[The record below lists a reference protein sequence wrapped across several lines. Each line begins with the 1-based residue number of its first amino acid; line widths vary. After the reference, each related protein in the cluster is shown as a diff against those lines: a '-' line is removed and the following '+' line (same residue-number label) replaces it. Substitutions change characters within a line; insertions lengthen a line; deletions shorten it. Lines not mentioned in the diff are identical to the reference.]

1 MALDLDLIYDLEPA
15 ETDAFYGAPYFVN
28 DTSNFVSRSEADAY
42 YAGKDWLGRDLDC
55 LTDSDDGGEGE
66 RDARG
71 DRGTATNRS
80 RDERASAAI
89 REMTRRRQRVVVD
102 GGEVFTPLPRP
113 DAHVRRVVVRRANGS
128 GPGAN
133 TNPPSGA
140 RRGGRKKRRKAR
152 PGSGLK
158 HRDGVERF
166 CRRILAWRVDHLA
179 ASDSDPS
186 RLGLAPLPKPS
197 TTFRD
202 ASEYYAVHEAIA
214 FEEARATLAR
224 SLARPRN
231 PSVPVILRDAGHGGE
246 GGGRASPAGL
256 HACVALEATRDFNG
270 GGNAWG
276 RGGGGRAAA
285 RDDWRRPGTV
295 LVLRDGSL
303 ARPTLAIV
311 AGASVRMERA
321 FDPEA
326 SRGASGIG
334 SARVGAAPV
343 ALWFGGSEPPPFHGG
358 VVQAEVLDTVIAQQ
372 RMVAAAHVAPNV
384 PFMPLLVGAKGPTH
398 VKFAYDSDTAEGDA
412 PDDDDD
418 DEKEEEEE
426 PHVAHETST
435 TGFEDLIRPLGFD
448 LNPSQLAAGAK
459 FIAGTGDPGQAD
471 PGQADEFPQPTSGQ
485 RAPLRGSLQLVQGPP
500 GCGKTK
506 FVAAAVH
513 AAMWAAWPCK
523 PGTAAERA
531 LDPES
536 YNKPW
541 TGKYPRVLVSAPS
554 NKAVT
559 VALRE
564 YLARDAVGEF
574 GRYPVLVGA
583 EDALALVCGERDGD
597 VGEMSKVMERFV
609 YRRTSVLASRI
620 WRAARGRFKC
630 AANTASARVLSDVVR
645 AVIVELEKTAPRFFS
660 KSSPD
665 SSKKS
670 LEWNLYHVLNTC
682 YGEWEEKEKG
692 VSREVALGHV
702 RDALNAASGRG
713 ATSDEYACEAIANA
727 DVVFSTLASSGQGIM
742 AHMPPPDALI
752 VDEAAQALE
761 SEVIIAFARRPRR
774 CLLVGDPAQLPATTA
789 SERLRRAGHDVSL
802 MRRLL
807 DSCAVADEE
816 RREGPKA
823 AAAGDA
829 SSSRAVASSSSRVA
843 ATPGL
848 REWYTLLDTQ
858 YRMHPDI
865 SAFPSARFYAG
876 AVRDADDVRRRRLA
890 RLFPM
895 AAPNEWLRSPF
906 LFVDVASGREE
917 RAGGTEGTSNR
928 IGPGIG
934 VSGPDASCASLANAA
949 EAELAAALA
958 VTLPRALAPNGDVAA
973 AMRDGTF
980 CATPSAIIAF
990 YAEQVRRI
998 RREYDDEA
1006 SLARRVGS
1014 NDGSK
1019 NRTEGR
1025 RRTVHSPTLSERPGV
1040 HSVDSFQGSE
1050 ADVVVLSAVRAN
1062 DRGAVGFLSDAR
1074 RLNVALTRARQLC
1087 VVLGNASTLARSGGD
1102 LGALV
1107 EEARGRGAL
1116 VGEGEVREWL
1126 NSWPRGVE
1134 VTVSKHP
1141 RGNKRRRVSFSS

>member
-1 MALDLDLIYDLEPA
+1 VGAWVGTGAEGRMAAPDTLDLIYGL
-15 ETDAFYGAPYFVN
+15 DAADYYGAPYFVN
-28 DTSNFVSRSEADAY
+28 DTGNFVTRSEADAY
-42 YAGKDWLGRDLDC
+42 YAGKDEWGRDLDC
-55 LTDSDDGGEGE
+55 YSDGGEEE

-102 GGEVFTPLPRP
+102 GGNLFTPLPRP
-113 DAHVRRVVVRRANGS
+113 DAHVRHAEGIGPAPVSTS
-128 GPGAN
+128 GVD

-140 RRGGRKKRRKAR
+140 RGGGRKKRRKAR
-152 PGSGLK
+152 SGSGPT

-166 CRRILAWRVDHLA
+166 CRTILAWRVDHLA
-179 ASDSDPS
+179 ASDADPC

-202 ASEYYAVHEAIA
+202 SSEYYAVHEAIA

-231 PSVPVILRDAGHGGE
+231 PSVPVILRDAGHGGG
-246 GGGRASPAGL
+246 GGGRTMPAGL
-256 HACVALEATRDFNG
+256 HACVALEATRDFAG

-321 FDPEA
+321 FDPEGPG
-326 SRGASGIG
+326 SGPGSGPGIG
-334 SARVGAAPV
+334 SGPGMAKRGAAPV
-343 ALWFGGSEPPPFHGG
+343 ALWFGGSKPPPFHGG

-372 RMVAAAHVAPNV
+372 RMVAAAHVAPKV

-398 VKFAYDSDTAEGDA
+398 VKFASDSDTEEGDA
-412 PDDDDD
+412 PRRRED
-418 DEKEEEEE
+418 DEKEEEPHEE
-426 PHVAHETST
+426 PHETSS
-435 TGFEDLIRPLGFD
+435 GFEDLIRPLGID

-459 FIAGTGDPGQAD
+459 FIAGMYDAGRGDAA
-471 PGQADEFPQPTSGQ
+471 ADEFSHP
-485 RAPLRGSLQLVQGPP
+485 PLRGSLQLVQGPP

-513 AAMWAAWPCK
+513 AAMRAPDPWRNLASLPAAVSAKLPLAS
-523 PGTAAERA
+523 G
-531 LDPES
+531 
-536 YNKPW
+536 N
-541 TGKYPRVLVSAPS
+541 GKVPRVLVCAPS

-564 YLARDAVGEF
+564 YLGRDAIGWH

-583 EDALALVCGERDGD
+583 EDALAAVCGERDGD
-597 VGEMSKVMERFV
+597 DGLTSKVMERFV

-620 WRAARGRFKC
+620 SRAARGAG
-630 AANTASARVLSDVVR
+630 AANTASARALSSVVR
-645 AVIVELEKTAPRFFS
+645 AVIVELEYTALRFFS
-660 KSSPD
+660 ASAHSS
-665 SSKKS
+665 KS
-670 LEWNLYHVLNTC
+670 LEWYLYHVMNTC
-682 YGEWEEKEKG
+682 DREGEEEEKG
-692 VSREVALGHV
+692 VSREIALGHAI
-702 RDALNAASGRG
+702 DALNAASGRG
-713 ATSDEYACEAIANA
+713 ARSDEYACEAIANA
-727 DVVFSTLASSGQGIM
+727 ELVFSTLASSGQGIM

-761 SEVIIAFARRPRR
+761 SEVIVAFARGPRR

-802 MRRLL
+802 MQRLL
-807 DSCAVADEE
+807 NVAGADEE
-816 RREGPKA
+816 RRSEGPKA
-823 AAAGDA
+823 ARGA
-829 SSSRAVASSSSRVA
+829 SSSRASRAVASSRGVTA
-843 ATPGL
+843 PGL

-876 AVRDADDVRRRRLA
+876 AVRDADAVISRRLA
-890 RLFPM
+890 RVFPM
-895 AAPNEWLRSPF
+895 PVPNEWLRSPF

-917 RAGGTEGTSNR
+917 RAGTEGTS
-928 IGPGIG
+928 IMSGI
-934 VSGPDASCASLANAA
+934 VAGPDAAASLANAS

-958 VTLPRALAPNGDVAA
+958 VLLPRALAPNGDVAA
-973 AMRDGTF
+973 ARRDGTF

-998 RREYDDEA
+998 RREYDDRA
-1006 SLARRVGS
+1006 SLASRVAS
-1014 NDGSK
+1014 NDGA
-1019 NRTEGR
+1019 RDVG
-1025 RRTVHSPTLSERPGV
+1025 TVHRTSLGERPGV

-1062 DRGAVGFLSDAR
+1062 DRGAVGFLSDKR
-1074 RLNVALTRARQLC
+1074 RLNVALTRA
-1087 VVLGNASTLARSGGD
+1087 
-1102 LGALV
+1102 
-1107 EEARGRGAL
+1107 
-1116 VGEGEVREWL
+1116 
-1126 NSWPRGVE
+1126 
-1134 VTVSKHP
+1134 
-1141 RGNKRRRVSFSS
+1141 

>member
-1 MALDLDLIYDLEPA
+1 M
-15 ETDAFYGAPYFVN
+15 
-28 DTSNFVSRSEADAY
+28 
-42 YAGKDWLGRDLDC
+42 
-55 LTDSDDGGEGE
+55 
-66 RDARG
+66 
-71 DRGTATNRS
+71 
-80 RDERASAAI
+80 
-89 REMTRRRQRVVVD
+89 
-102 GGEVFTPLPRP
+102 
-113 DAHVRRVVVRRANGS
+113 
-128 GPGAN
+128 
-133 TNPPSGA
+133 
-140 RRGGRKKRRKAR
+140 
-152 PGSGLK
+152 
-158 HRDGVERF
+158 
-166 CRRILAWRVDHLA
+166 
-179 ASDSDPS
+179 
-186 RLGLAPLPKPS
+186 
-197 TTFRD
+197 
-202 ASEYYAVHEAIA
+202 
-214 FEEARATLAR
+214 
-224 SLARPRN
+224 
-231 PSVPVILRDAGHGGE
+231 
-246 GGGRASPAGL
+246 
-256 HACVALEATRDFNG
+256 
-270 GGNAWG
+270 
-276 RGGGGRAAA
+276 
-285 RDDWRRPGTV
+285 
-295 LVLRDGSL
+295 
-303 ARPTLAIV
+303 
-311 AGASVRMERA
+311 
-321 FDPEA
+321 
-326 SRGASGIG
+326 
-334 SARVGAAPV
+334 
-343 ALWFGGSEPPPFHGG
+343 
-358 VVQAEVLDTVIAQQ
+358 
-372 RMVAAAHVAPNV
+372 
-384 PFMPLLVGAKGPTH
+384 
-398 VKFAYDSDTAEGDA
+398 
-412 PDDDDD
+412 
-418 DEKEEEEE
+418 
-426 PHVAHETST
+426 
-435 TGFEDLIRPLGFD
+435 
-448 LNPSQLAAGAK
+448 
-459 FIAGTGDPGQAD
+459 
-471 PGQADEFPQPTSGQ
+471 
-485 RAPLRGSLQLVQGPP
+485 QGPP

-513 AAMWAAWPCK
+513 AAMLAI
-523 PGTAAERA
+523 PGDLPHISVVLNSSWTA
-531 LDPES
+531 
-536 YNKPW
+536 KV
-541 TGKYPRVLVSAPS
+541 PRVLVCAPS

-630 AANTASARVLSDVVR
+630 AANTASARALSDVVR
-645 AVIVELEKTAPRFFS
+645 AVIVELENTAPRFFS

-665 SSKKS
+665 PSKKS
-670 LEWNLYHVLNTC
+670 LEWNLYHVLHTC
-682 YGEWEEKEKG
+682 DREWEEKEKG

-713 ATSDEYACEAIANA
+713 ATSDEYACEVIANA
-727 DVVFSTLASSGQGIM
+727 NVVFSTLASSGQGIM

-876 AVRDADDVRRRRLA
+876 AVRDAGVVRRRRLA

-973 AMRDGTF
+973 ALRDGTF

-1025 RRTVHSPTLSERPGV
+1025 GRTVHSPTLSERPGV

-1116 VGEGEVREWL
+1116 IGEGEVREWL